1 MTGVSVTKSVGRSAR
16 ISPTATDRRR
26 GMARRR
32 TGHRRFDRPMGPHI
46 PRTRD
51 LCHPP
56 AAIRRRRLRAMVG
69 SAVTDAVDLT
79 PVQRVLEEMAPVG
92 HEHVIPLLQA
102 IQTSY
107 GYLPQ
112 PALAEASARTD
123 IPLSHLYGVA
133 TFYAQFYL
141 APHARHTI
149 RVCRG
154 TACHVRGRQ
163 AIQDAVDT
171 HLGIHDGQST
181 PDGRYGL
188 ETVACLGTCFLA
200 PVVMVDHDYFGSV
213 TPGKVPE
220 ILEGYG

>member
-1 MTGVSVTKSVGRSAR
+1 MVGPSVTDSADL
-16 ISPTATDRRR
+16 SPVR
-26 GMARRR
+26 
-32 TGHRRFDRPMGPHI
+32 
-46 PRTRD
+46 
-51 LCHPP
+51 
-56 AAIRRRRLRAMVG
+56 
-69 SAVTDAVDLT
+69 
-79 PVQRVLEEMAPVG
+79 RVLEEMAPVG

-112 PALAEASARTD
+112 TALAEASASTG

-141 APHARHTI
+141 EPHARHTI

-163 AIQDAVDT
+163 AIQDAVDSY
-171 HLGIHDGQST
+171 LGIHDGEST
-181 PDGRYGL
+181 EDGRYGI

-200 PVVMVDHDYFGSV
+200 PVVMVDHDYYGSV
-213 TPGKVPE
+213 VAGKIPE
-220 ILEGYG
+220 ILEEYE